1 MGSMRHVG
9 WALNNTIIITTHTP
23 QDTIQ
28 LVTVLVSWVVVVV
41 VFGDN
46 PNDQ

>member
-9 WALNNTIIITTHTP
+9 WELNNTLIITHTP

-28 LVTVLVSWVVVVV
+28 LVAVLVSWVVVVV